1 VLSCPVPSREACE
14 DGKSI
19 MNQTKTKVLCVDD
32 EPQVLEGLSLQ
43 LRRGYE
49 VHTATSGEQGLAK
62 LQESGPFAVVL
73 SDMRMP
79 MMDGAAFL
87 ARVRQQAPDTVRMLL
102 TGKTDMKAAIA
113 AVNEGQIFRFLTK
126 PCPPEQLHQSFEAA
140 AKQYSLVTAER
151 VLLEQT
157 LHGSIK
163 TLTEVLSM
171 TSPLAFGRASRI
183 RQIVHDL
190 AVELGL
196 ASRWQVEVAAML
208 SQLGTITV
216 PETVIKKHF
225 CGEGLSDNERAMI
238 ARAPAVTEALLAN
251 IPRLETVREILA
263 CYTKPARRA
272 SAVGGAPAS
281 GEDEVGMFAS
291 LLRIAVDYDELESR
305 GMPAQTVL
313 DTMRGREGTYNPVAL
328 QAFIGLKG
336 SAAASQEVQEIPLHA
351 LRIGMILA
359 EDMSATTGLL
369 LVTRGFE
376 VTGSFLERARNFRS
390 GYVRE
395 PLRVILSKQSDST
408 APTRRSRS

>member
-1 VLSCPVPSREACE
+1 
-14 DGKSI
+14 

-49 VHTATSGEQGLAK
+49 IHTATSGEQGLAK
-62 LQESGPFAVVL
+62 IEESGPFAVVL

-79 MMDGAAFL
+79 KMDGATFL
-87 ARVRQQAPDTVRMLL
+87 SRVRQQAPDTVRMLL
-102 TGKTDMKAAIA
+102 TGQTDMKAAIA

-126 PCPPEQLHQSFEAA
+126 PCPPEQLHLSFEAA
-140 AKQYSLVTAER
+140 ARQHSLVTAER

-190 AVELGL
+190 AVALGL
-196 ASRWQVEVAAML
+196 AGRWQVEVAAML

-216 PETVIKKHF
+216 PETVIQKHF
-225 CGEGLSDNERAMI
+225 YGEELSENERVMI
-238 ARAPAVTEALLAN
+238 AKAPAVTETLLAN

-263 CYTKPARRA
+263 GYSKPARRA
-272 SAVGGAPAS
+272 SLVSGAPPKGDDDVEMS
-281 GEDEVGMFAS
+281 AS
-291 LLRIAVDYDELESR
+291 LLKIAVDYDELESR
-305 GMPAQTVL
+305 GMPAQTAL
-313 DTMRGREGTYNPVAL
+313 DTMRGREGTYNPA
-328 QAFIGLKG
+328 ILKVFVDLRG
-336 SAAASQEVQEIPLHA
+336 SSAASQEVQEIQLHA
-351 LRIGMILA
+351 LQIGMILA
-359 EDMSATTGLL
+359 EDMRATTGLL

-376 VTGSFLERARNFRS
+376 VTASFLERARNFRS

-408 APTRRSRS
+408 AQPTRRSRT

>member
-1 VLSCPVPSREACE
+1 
-14 DGKSI
+14 

-49 VHTATSGEQGLAK
+49 IHTATSGEQGLAK
-62 LQESGPFAVVL
+62 IEESGPFAVVL
-73 SDMRMP
+73 SDIRMP
-79 MMDGAAFL
+79 KMDGATFL
-87 ARVRQQAPDTVRMLL
+87 SRVRQQAPDTVRMLL
-102 TGKTDMKAAIA
+102 TGQTDMKAAIA

-126 PCPPEQLHQSFEAA
+126 PCPPEQLHLSFEAA
-140 AKQYSLVTAER
+140 ARQHSLVTAER

-190 AVELGL
+190 AVALGL
-196 ASRWQVEVAAML
+196 AGRWQVEVAAML

-216 PETVIKKHF
+216 PETVIQKHF
-225 CGEGLSDNERAMI
+225 YGEELSENERVMI
-238 ARAPAVTEALLAN
+238 AKAPAVTETLLAN

-263 CYTKPARRA
+263 GYSKPARRA
-272 SAVGGAPAS
+272 SLVSGAPPKGDDDVEMS
-281 GEDEVGMFAS
+281 AS
-291 LLRIAVDYDELESR
+291 LLKIAVDYDELESR
-305 GMPAQTVL
+305 GMPAQTAL
-313 DTMRGREGTYNPVAL
+313 DTMRGREGTYNPA
-328 QAFIGLKG
+328 ILKVFVDLRG
-336 SAAASQEVQEIPLHA
+336 SSAASQEVQEIQLHA
-351 LRIGMILA
+351 LQIGMILA
-359 EDMSATTGLL
+359 EDMRATTGLL

-376 VTGSFLERARNFRS
+376 VTASFLERARNFRS

-408 APTRRSRS
+408 AQPTRRSRT